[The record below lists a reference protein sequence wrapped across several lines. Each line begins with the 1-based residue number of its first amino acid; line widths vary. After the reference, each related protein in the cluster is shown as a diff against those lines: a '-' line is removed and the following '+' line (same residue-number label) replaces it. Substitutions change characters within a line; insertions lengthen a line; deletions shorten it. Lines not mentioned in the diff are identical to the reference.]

1 MMIMVTV
8 MMVMMISSDGA
19 TRGRVCDQL
28 QGRHH
33 RCAQVSFFCHDQY
46 AQGWFSE
53 IGILL
58 LILFNYSYS
67 RYVPGENSGARKSSR
82 KKGTLMIL
90 IKVIIIAIMMII
102 FTLPDHFHYVRSLS
116 LLCLMITCII
126 SDHTYHLI
134 KIS

>member
-1 MMIMVTV
+1 MVPV

-33 RCAQVSFFCHDQY
+33 RCAQVSFLAVINMLKHV
-46 AQGWFSE
+46 FSE
-53 IGILL
+53 KGFLL
-58 LILFNYSYS
+58 LLLFQSINFYS

-90 IKVIIIAIMMII
+90 IKVIIISMSDDIEFPLSLII
-102 FTLPDHFHYVRSLS
+102 ILAMSDDNLCCLSDHHHCYVR
-116 LLCLMITCII
+116 
-126 SDHTYHLI
+126 
-134 KIS
+134 